1 MPVRSPSDVSAA
13 QGRRLVRRRPPLELV
28 PTDPALSARWHV
40 HDYPGSYCRWH
51 YHPEHEIHLI
61 QRSTGTAIVGD
72 HVGRFVPGHLVLVG
86 SNLPHHWI
94 SDTDD
99 GRPVVER
106 DVVLQLH
113 PDWFD
118 ACQRLLPELASVRGV
133 FERAARG
140 VEFTGATAGRAAV
153 ELVAVG
159 HSDGTRRL
167 GHLLE
172 LFRLLEEAGPE
183 EAHLLASP
191 WTPPVDGEQA
201 SDLVDRTLTYL
212 FGQVDGE
219 VRLAEAAALVG
230 MSESGFSRAFQR
242 ASGQTFTDTVRKLR
256 LTHARHLLEQTD
268 LPVATV
274 CRRVGYRNLSN
285 FNRQFRAEH
294 QVTPREH
301 RQRFR
306 GQGQR
311 T

>member
-1 MPVRSPSDVSAA
+1 MAEASSDRSAIQA
-13 QGRRLVRRRPPLELV
+13 RRLVRRRPPLELV
-28 PTDPALSARWHV
+28 PTTPGLSARWHT

-61 QRSTGTAIVGD
+61 QHGTGTSIVGD
-72 HVGRFVPGHLVLVG
+72 HVGRFEPGHFVLVG

-94 SDTDD
+94 SDLPD
-99 GRPVVER
+99 GERIVER

-113 PDWFD
+113 PDWLT
-118 ACQRLLPELASVRGV
+118 ACQRLLPELGSVRGV

-140 VEFTGATAGRAAV
+140 IEFSGTTARDAAT

-159 HSDGTRRL
+159 HATGTRRL
-167 GHLLE
+167 GHLLA
-172 LFRLLEEAGPE
+172 LLTVLDEAPSS
-183 EAHLLASP
+183 EARLLASP
-191 WTPPVDGEQA
+191 WTPALDGAQA
-201 SDLVDRTLTYL
+201 SDLVDHTLTYI
-212 FGQVDGE
+212 FSRVDGD

-256 LTHARHLLEQTD
+256 LTHACHLLEQTD

-274 CRRVGYRNLSN
+274 CRRVGYQNLSN

-294 QVTPREH
+294 RLTPREYRRRH
-301 RQRFR
+301 RDLA
-306 GQGQR
+306 QR